1 MRRAAAPGGPT
12 NASAADFVAPRSTTV
27 PPSARTSPPRA
38 EAGVLPSADEED
50 DMLDPQTKKRTC
62 WIRQLTGG
70 SMLLPTSY
78 LGLVEKLVE
87 VDSVE
92 DIATV
97 YHSTF
102 QPSVRFRFRTTKV
115 LSGAAVVLS
124 GGDNPPTWW
133 SVTCRVELEHLVR
146 HLARVLWQAQPRW
159 VLTLGLSRCRRRRRR
174 HEALKGCV
182 VDFNK

>member
-1 MRRAAAPGGPT
+1 M
-12 NASAADFVAPRSTTV
+12 APR
-27 PPSARTSPPRA
+27 
-38 EAGVLPSADEED
+38 AGRRVLPSADEED

-124 GGDNPPTWW
+124 GGDNLPTWW
-133 SVTCRVELEHLVR
+133 RLICTPERE
-146 HLARVLWQAQPRW
+146 HLARELWQAQPRW
-159 VLTLGLSRCRRRRRR
+159 VRVCELRWV
-174 HEALKGCV
+174 HV
-182 VDFNK
+182 